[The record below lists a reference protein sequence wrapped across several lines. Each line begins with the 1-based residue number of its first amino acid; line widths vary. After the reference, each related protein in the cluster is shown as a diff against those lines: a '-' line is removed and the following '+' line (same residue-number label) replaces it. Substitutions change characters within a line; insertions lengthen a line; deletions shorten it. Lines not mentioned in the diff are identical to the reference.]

1 MKGKLFTGNFISVHR
16 SYNRQEIIL
25 DNRNNPISA
34 VHRPDH
40 YMFCHLD
47 WPRAHHSFQG
57 SFSKVEGGGHDSN
70 RGVTDRPCPPNSF
83 FIIENW
89 PQ

>member
-40 YMFCHLD
+40 YNFCHLD

-57 SFSKVEGGGHDSN
+57 SFSKVEGLEQVCHGPS
-70 RGVTDRPCPPNSF
+70 VSAEFLFTP
-83 FIIENW
+83 
-89 PQ
+89 